1 MFKKNRHT
9 DDVWHRITHPRI
21 TPRKPEES
29 PRAVGRPQ
37 TPACRP
43 AVSTPGKCAS
53 PTGLTR
59 EGPQLFKALRPTIL
73 LLHRPKPQTPA
84 GSKDKKAGL
93 TAVVVRLL
101 TAAGKAT
108 SFHDLPGKQ
117 QAACKA
123 MRQHLTQDDN
133 TLSSSCASD
142 GSPGFTAHK
151 GKQSA
156 SSSIGMVNT
165 EKPKDT

>member
-1 MFKKNRHT
+1 MPPGASWSQVIHS
-9 DDVWHRITHPRI
+9 WITNK
-21 TPRKPEES
+21 KPEECLPAAS
-29 PRAVGRPQ
+29 LAPRGLVTDPQYRMRMCFSNRPFSHLPDMRRASAAERLLFNHHV
-37 TPACRP
+37 PAR
-43 AVSTPGKCAS
+43 T
-53 PTGLTR
+53 
-59 EGPQLFKALRPTIL
+59 
-73 LLHRPKPQTPA
+73 QTPA

-93 TAVVVRLL
+93 TAVVVRVL

-123 MRQHLTQDDN
+123 MRQHLTWDDN

-142 GSPGFTAHK
+142 GSPGFTAYK
-151 GKQSA
+151 SKQSV
-156 SSSIGMVNT
+156 SSSTGTVNT